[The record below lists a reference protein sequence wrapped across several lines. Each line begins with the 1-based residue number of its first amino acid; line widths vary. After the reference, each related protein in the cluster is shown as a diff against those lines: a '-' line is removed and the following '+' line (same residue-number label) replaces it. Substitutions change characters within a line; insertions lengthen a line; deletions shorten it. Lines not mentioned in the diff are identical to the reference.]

1 VALERN
7 VQKQMRLNI
16 FLKALA
22 VVPFVAAATFGCT
35 ITPEIPAAQIAR
47 AGMPSKPQPFYIPV
61 SVSSGCTLKF
71 VGLINAYPLTATFG
85 PSSIQPGTVGV
96 SLMDSGAPLPVVPFY
111 ATGLAVLEATDDA
124 SGRKSLGTIT
134 VYFYGLT
141 N

>member
-1 VALERN
+1 
-7 VQKQMRLNI
+7 MRLKI
-16 FLKALA
+16 VLKALA
-22 VVPFVAAATFGCT
+22 VVPLAAAASFGCT
-35 ITPEIPAAQIAR
+35 ITPVIPAAQVAR
-47 AGMPSKPQPFYIPV
+47 APDMSKPQPFYIPV
-61 SVSSGCTLKF
+61 LVSPGCTLKF

-111 ATGLAVLEATDDA
+111 AAGLAVLEATDDA
-124 SGRKSLGTIT
+124 SGQKYIGTIA